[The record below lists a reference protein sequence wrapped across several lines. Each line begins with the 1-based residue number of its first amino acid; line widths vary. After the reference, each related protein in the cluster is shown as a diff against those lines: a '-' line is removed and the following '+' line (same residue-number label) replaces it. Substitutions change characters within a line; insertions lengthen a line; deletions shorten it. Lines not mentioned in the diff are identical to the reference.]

1 MTTADV
7 ILRPGGCG
15 GCWYLKHMKK
25 SWRRWRVKEDTDV
38 CDRIPI
44 QVWKE
49 GKLNREGILI
59 NGQTQVF
66 LEIILEIILQ
76 NALRGKQIDLLIC

>member
-1 MTTADV
+1 MTIADV

-15 GCWYLKHMKK
+15 GCWYLKQMKK
-25 SWRRWRVKEDTDV
+25 SWRQWRATEDIDV
-38 CDRIPI
+38 RDRIPI

-49 GKLNREGILI
+49 GKLNREHQEGMLI

-66 LEIILEIILQ
+66 LEIILQ
-76 NALRGKQIDLLIC
+76 NALRGK